1 MDAHSKW
8 LEVLSVNKATTAT
21 TIEQLQNVFT
31 THGLP
36 NTIVSDNGLVFTSDK
51 FSKFT
56 KQNGIEHIKTS
67 PYHPATNGLAERSVQ
82 TFKAGLKRI
91 TEGTLQARLN
101 KFLFQYQLIPQTAT
115 GLSPAELMFGRRL
128 RSHLDL
134 LMPTVATRVST
145 KQQQQKVNHDS
156 CSKLREFQVGDDVHI
171 QNFRGTPLWILGV
184 IVKCQGPVSYC
195 VKLNNGTVVRRHVDH
210 VKSCKSTVDNFDI
223 TETKEDFMIAPELF
237 PLINHQ
243 TLRTSSIISHKA
255 PTSTLW

>member
-1 MDAHSKW
+1 MFLVIVDAHSKW
-8 LEVLSVNKATTAT
+8 LEVLPVNNATTAT

-36 NTIVSDNGLVFTSDK
+36 NTIVSDNGSAFTSDE

-101 KFLFQYQLIPQTAT
+101 KFLFQYRLTPQTTT

-134 LMPTVATRVST
+134 LMPTVATRVSA

-156 CSKLREFQVGDDVHI
+156 CSKLRKFKVGDDVHI
-171 QNFRGTPLWILGV
+171 RNFRGTTLWIPGV
-184 IVKCQGPVSYC
+184 IVKC
-195 VKLNNGTVVRRHVDH
+195 
-210 VKSCKSTVDNFDI
+210 
-223 TETKEDFMIAPELF
+223 
-237 PLINHQ
+237 
-243 TLRTSSIISHKA
+243 
-255 PTSTLW
+255 